1 MCVFK
6 KERQKII
13 VCADAKTAFDIHCWI
28 SKHKEEIILYHNVR
42 TSHNKTAGATMTTH
56 THIPITSSPA
66 LNKWK
71 YFNNSQQ
78 RCEK

>member
-28 SKHKEEIILYHNVR
+28 SKHKEEIIL
-42 TSHNKTAGATMTTH
+42 
-56 THIPITSSPA
+56 
-66 LNKWK
+66 
-71 YFNNSQQ
+71 
-78 RCEK
+78 